1 LIAQPQSNAI
11 TGVRNADQATKN
23 AAAADVQLSPDELQE
38 IDAIGRSVTDYLD
51 ENPVMWDW

>member
-1 LIAQPQSNAI
+1 
-11 TGVRNADQATKN
+11 VRNADQATKN